1 MKTPI
6 QVWAFSAISALAGI
20 LLEGILDNYVVHG
33 GEGVVEAAL
42 PEELF
47 ISVVGAVL
55 TATLVTLVYMLIR
68 HLWFS

>member
-1 MKTPI
+1 MTTAI
-6 QVWAFSAISALAGI
+6 RVWVLSAISALAGI

-33 GEGVVEAAL
+33 GEEVVAAAL

-55 TATLVTLVYMLIR
+55 TATLVTLVYMLVR
-68 HLWFS
+68 HLWFP